1 MSNIFRG
8 LIALQVLSFIA
19 LVLTFSADQEN
30 DATISTFMAT
40 GAIGYFIVFVMSLI
54 LLFRYKPLGRTI
66 FSASVVLGIVLTLA
80 APQDSVPTGNLVH
93 ALNWLAAALDGAMLV
108 MIYLTSLSERFESNS
123 SQVS

>member
-1 MSNIFRG
+1 MSNLFRG
-8 LIALQVLSFIA
+8 LIVLQIFGVIA
-19 LVLTFSADQEN
+19 LVLTVPADQGN
-30 DATISTFMAT
+30 DATMSTFMAT
-40 GAIGYFIVFVMSLI
+40 GAIGYFILFAMSLI

-80 APQDSVPTGNLVH
+80 LPQDSLPTGNLVH

-108 MIYLTSLSERFESNS
+108 MIYLTSLSERFESDS

>member
-1 MSNIFRG
+1 MSKLFRG
-8 LIALQVLSFIA
+8 LIALQVLSIIA
-19 LVLTFSADQEN
+19 LVLTVPADQGN
-30 DATISTFMAT
+30 DATMSTFMAT
-40 GAIGYFIVFVMSLI
+40 GAIGYFILFVMSLI

-66 FSASVVLGIVLTLA
+66 FSASVVFGIVLTLA

>member
-40 GAIGYFIVFVMSLI
+40 GAIGYFIFFVMSLI

-80 APQDSVPTGNLVH
+80 APQDSVPTSNLVH

-108 MIYLTSLSERFESNS
+108 MIYLTSLSERFKSNS

>member
-8 LIALQVLSFIA
+8 LIALQVLSVIA
-19 LVLTFSADQEN
+19 LVVALPADEGN
-30 DATISTFMAT
+30 DAIMSTFIMT
-40 GAIGYFIVFVMSLI
+40 GVIGYLILFALGLI

-66 FSASVVLGIVLTLA
+66 FSVSVVLGIALILA
-80 APQDSVPTGNLVH
+80 VPEDSLPTGNLVH

-108 MIYLTSLSERFESNS
+108 MIYLTSLSERFESDS